1 MGSVWHT
8 GSLDVRGFMGCH
20 VARHCCPLLRYVSSF
35 WKSDKNS
42 TELQVDGNNLSQL
55 CKVSEAYA
63 EYFTNVFDNAYLCDP
78 STASRL
84 SHLASVSDSYV
95 PRP

>member
-1 MGSVWHT
+1 
-8 GSLDVRGFMGCH
+8 MGCH
-20 VARHCCPLLRYVSSF
+20 IARHCPLLQYVSSF
-35 WKSDKNS
+35 WKRDKNS

-63 EYFTNVFDNAYLCDP
+63 EYFTSVFNNAYLCDP
-78 STASRL
+78 SIASRF